1 MYILCIYINNMIDNK
16 KENKKNHDIVMSRL
30 KNFPNITTEEER
42 ESFEEFKAGMRRL
55 AKM

>member
-1 MYILCIYINNMIDNK
+1 MIDNK